1 MSGKRQSAHPPYTY
15 RDYKSSVLRGPA
27 RNPIDLGGLEAKQS
41 SGAGVES
48 RASLAGRFRPGEL
61 DHDLTR
67 NARRGGEPLGER
79 IVVSGRVLDESGSP
93 VPDALIEI
101 WQANA
106 GGRYLHKAD
115 DHDAPIDPNFLGA
128 GRSVTDRDGRY
139 RFLTIQPGA
148 YPWKNHHNAWRPR
161 HIHFSVIGNSVMSRL
176 VTQMYFP
183 GDPLLDLDPIFHAVP
198 AAARGRLIAHFDLGL
213 TQPEFALGYHFDIV
227 VAGSGATP
235 RDDRGSGAG

>member
-15 RDYKSSVLRGPA
+15 PDYKSSVLRGPA
-27 RNPIDLGGLEAKQS
+27 REPVNLGELDAKQS
-41 SGAGVES
+41 SGAGLES
-48 RASLAGRFRPGEL
+48 RASLAGRFKASEL

-79 IVVSGRVLDESGSP
+79 IAVSGQVLDEGGNP
-93 VPDALIEI
+93 VRGALIEI

-106 GGRYLHKAD
+106 AGRYLHKAD
-115 DHDAPIDPNFLGA
+115 DHDAPIDPNFPGA
-128 GRSVTDRDGRY
+128 GRCVTDREGHY

-161 HIHFSVIGNSVMSRL
+161 HIHFSVTGDSPISRL

-183 GDPLLDLDPIFHAVP
+183 GDPLLDFDPIFRSVP
-198 AAARGRLIAHFDLGL
+198 AAARDRLIAHFDLGL

-227 VAGSGATP
+227 VAGFAATP
-235 RDDRGSGAG
+235 RDAHERGAE

>member
-15 RDYKSSVLRGPA
+15 PDYKSSILRGPG
-27 RNPIDLGGLEAKQS
+27 RDPIDLSGLDAKHP
-41 SGAGVES
+41 SGTGVES
-48 RASLAGRFRPGEL
+48 GVSLAGRFRPGEL

-79 IVVSGRVLDESGSP
+79 IVVSGRVLDERGNP
-93 VPDALIEI
+93 APGALIEI

-106 GGRYLHKAD
+106 AGRYLHKAD
-115 DHDAPIDPNFLGA
+115 EHDAPVDPNFLGA
-128 GRSVTDRDGRY
+128 GRCVTDREGRY
-139 RFLTIQPGA
+139 RFCTIQPGA

-161 HIHFSVIGNSVMSRL
+161 HIHFSVIGDSLVSRL

-183 GDPLLDLDPIFHAVP
+183 GDPLLDFDPIFESVP
-198 AAARGRLIAHFDLGL
+198 AVARSRLIARFDLGL

-235 RDDRGSGAG
+235 RDNHGSGK